1 MIPQLRIQL
10 MKDMAKAKTIRNI
23 TKEIDNKKSFEIIMQ
38 KEKLDKKI
46 DFYENFIKEY
56 KKIK

>member
-23 TKEIDNKKSFEIIMQ
+23 TKGHLESLQGMSHLMVVSETRKRFE
-38 KEKLDKKI
+38 KA
-46 DFYENFIKEY
+46 
-56 KKIK
+56 